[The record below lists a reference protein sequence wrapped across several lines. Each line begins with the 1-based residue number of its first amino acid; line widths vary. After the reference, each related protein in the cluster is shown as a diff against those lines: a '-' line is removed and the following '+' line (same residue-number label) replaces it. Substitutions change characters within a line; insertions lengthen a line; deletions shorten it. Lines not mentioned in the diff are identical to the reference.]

1 MNAPNVTRR
10 KFLRQA
16 AYAGAIAAT
25 AGTTIVVTRR
35 LARQRQTSAALEKN
49 PFAYDVGAE
58 SKTDPRLVAYQQS
71 TRFPAP
77 RADVRRIACGA
88 DDRIYVAAG
97 NYVSVLDA
105 SGATLNEIA
114 LSSAARCV
122 AVGDDGLIYIGLRDR
137 IEVFS
142 SKGQRQAGWDSVAP
156 RSWFTGMAIGENELF
171 VADAGAR
178 MILRYDRSGKLTK
191 RIGEKDSAKNIPGF
205 IIPSPY
211 LDVKLASDGLLRVTN
226 PGRHQVEA
234 YTRDGDFEFAW
245 GKTTTAIE
253 GFCGCCNP
261 IGIALLP
268 DGRCVT
274 CEKGLPRVKVY
285 SPQGQFE
292 SVVAG
297 SELFTNEGRAL
308 DDESVPALDAA
319 VDSRGRVLILDVGRN
334 EIRVME
340 RKVTV

>member
-1 MNAPNVTRR
+1 MNSPNVTRR

-25 AGTTIVVTRR
+25 AGTTIVATRR

-58 SKTDPRLVAYQQS
+58 SKTDPRLVAYRPL

-77 RADVRRIACGA
+77 RADTRRIACGA

-114 LSSAARCV
+114 LPSAARCV
-122 AVGDDGLIYIGLRDR
+122 AVGDDSLIYIGLRDR

-142 SKGQRQAGWDSVAP
+142 SKGQRQSSWDSVAP
-156 RSWFTGMAIGENELF
+156 RSWFTGIAVSENELF
-171 VADAGAR
+171 VADAGSR
-178 MILRYDRSGKLTK
+178 VILRYDLAGKLTK
-191 RIGEKDSAKNIPGF
+191 RLGEKDSAKNIPGF

-211 LDVKLASDGLLRVTN
+211 FDVKLASDGLLRVTN

-261 IGIALLP
+261 IGIVLLP
-268 DGRCVT
+268 GNRCVT

-285 SPQGQFE
+285 SGQGQLE

-297 SELFTNEGRAL
+297 PEMFASEARAI
-308 DDESVPALDAA
+308 DDESAPAIDAA
-319 VDSRGRVLILDVGRN
+319 VDSRGRVFILDIGRN

-340 RKVTV
+340 RKTTV

>member
-1 MNAPNVTRR
+1 MNAPNVSRR

-16 AYAGAIAAT
+16 ACAGAIAAT
-25 AGTTIVVTRR
+25 AGTTVIATRR
-35 LARQRQTSAALEKN
+35 FQRQRETAAALEKN
-49 PFAYDVGAE
+49 PFAYNVGE
-58 SKTDPRLVAYQQS
+58 GKTDARLVAYQQIA
-71 TRFPAP
+71 RFKMP
-77 RADVRRIACGA
+77 RADARRIACGS
-88 DDRIYVAAG
+88 DDRIYAAAG

-114 LSSAARCV
+114 LSSPARCV
-122 AVGDDGLIYIGLRDR
+122 AVAGDGLLHVGLRER
-137 IEVFS
+137 VEVFNA
-142 SKGQRQAGWDSVAP
+142 KGQRQSSWDSAAP
-156 RSWFTGMAIGENELF
+156 RSWFTGLAVGENDLF
-171 VADAGAR
+171 VADAGTRA
-178 MILRYDRSGKLTK
+178 ILRYDRSGKLIK
-191 RIGEKDSAKNIPGF
+191 RIGEKESGKNVPGF

-211 LDVKLASDGLLRVTN
+211 FDVKLAADGLLRVTN

-285 SPQGQFE
+285 SGRGEFE
-292 SVVAG
+292 SVVAA
-297 SELFTNEGRAL
+297 SEMFTSESRSI
-308 DDESVPALDAA
+308 DDESAPAVDAA
-319 VDSRGRVLILDVGRN
+319 IDSRGRVLVLDLARN
-334 EIRVME
+334 EVRVME
-340 RKVTV
+340 RKASA